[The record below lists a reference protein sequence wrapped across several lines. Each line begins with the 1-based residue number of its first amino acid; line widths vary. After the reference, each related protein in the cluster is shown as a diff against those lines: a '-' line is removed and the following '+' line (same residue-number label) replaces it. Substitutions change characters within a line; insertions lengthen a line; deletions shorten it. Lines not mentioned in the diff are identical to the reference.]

1 MPAGQAGRAN
11 LTASKGIGFH
21 EGSVQS
27 ELFAL
32 KSSTI
37 LKEMAVRSIMS
48 DEMKP
53 VRVRFAPSPTG
64 RLHLGGGRTALY
76 NYLLAKKTGGTFILR
91 IEDTDQKR
99 YVASAE
105 KEIIDGLHWLG
116 MEWQEG
122 PDVGGEYGPYR
133 QTNKKDL
140 YMQYAEQLIDQG
152 DAYYCFCSSERL
164 AKMKQDQQAR
174 KEFPHYD
181 GCCRDIPVEEARKR
195 IAAGEKYVIRFKVNK
210 EGTTTVHDMIR
221 GDITVQNRTIDDY
234 IIVKSD
240 GWALYHLAAMVDDH
254 MMKITHVIRGSE
266 WIPTLPLHHLII
278 KAFGWEEPQWVH
290 LSLFLKPDGKGK
302 LSKRESAELMKDG
315 YSIFLT
321 DLIDLGYLPEAVV
334 NWIVLMGWS
343 LDDHTDIFTMDD
355 LIKGFSLEHLNPSP
369 AAINFM
375 KLDHFN
381 GVHIRQLSLEEL
393 ARRVKPFFLKAGID
407 ADDATLL
414 KIAPIIQERM
424 VTLDESVALAGFFFR
439 PTVEPTVEDLIQK
452 GLNAAQC
459 AEIAEKS
466 YAVLAA
472 LPEISPTVGEPEMR
486 ELVAELGL
494 KPAQVFGV
502 LRVATTGQRVS
513 PPLFESM
520 EIIGKDTVLARIKA
534 AAEILRAQG

>member
-1 MPAGQAGRAN
+1 MTDQ
-11 LTASKGIGFH
+11 
-21 EGSVQS
+21 
-27 ELFAL
+27 
-32 KSSTI
+32 
-37 LKEMAVRSIMS
+37 
-48 DEMKP
+48 KP

-91 IEDTDQKR
+91 IEDTDKKR
-99 YVASAE
+99 YVEGAE

-116 MEWQEG
+116 IDWQEG
-122 PDVGGEYGPYR
+122 PDIGGEYGPYR
-133 QTNKKDL
+133 QADKKAL
-140 YMQYAEQLIDQG
+140 YRRYAERLIEQG

-164 AKMKQDQQAR
+164 SRMKQEQQQR

-181 GCCRDIPVEEARKR
+181 GCCREIPLDEARKR
-195 IAAGEKYVIRFKVNK
+195 VAAGESHVIRFKTPK
-210 EGTTTVHDMIR
+210 EGVTTVRDLIR
-221 GDITVQNRTIDDY
+221 GEITVENRTIDDY

-254 MMKITHVIRGSE
+254 LMKISHVIRGSE

-278 KAFGWEEPQWVH
+278 RAFGWDEPEWIH

-302 LSKRESAELMKDG
+302 VSKRDSADFIKDG
-315 YSIFLT
+315 YSLFLT

-334 NWIVLMGWS
+334 NWIALMGWS
-343 LDDHTDIFTMDD
+343 FDDHTEIFTMDALVRD
-355 LIKGFSLEHLNPSP
+355 FSLEHLTPSP
-369 AAINFM
+369 AAINFS

-381 GVHIRQLSLEEL
+381 GTHIRMLTIEDL
-393 ARRVKPFFLKAGID
+393 AARIKPFFLKEGID

-439 PTVEPTVEDLIQK
+439 AEVEPATADLIQK
-452 GLNAAQC
+452 GLTAAQC
-459 AEIAEKS
+459 AEIAERS
-466 YAVLAA
+466 YDVLAA
-472 LPEISPTVGEPEMR
+472 LPEISPRIGEPEMR
-486 ELVAELGL
+486 ELVAEMGL

-502 LRVATTGQRVS
+502 LRVAVTGQRVS

-520 EIIGKDTVLARIKA
+520 EILGKELTLRRIQDAARR
-534 AAEILRAQG
+534 LRTQG